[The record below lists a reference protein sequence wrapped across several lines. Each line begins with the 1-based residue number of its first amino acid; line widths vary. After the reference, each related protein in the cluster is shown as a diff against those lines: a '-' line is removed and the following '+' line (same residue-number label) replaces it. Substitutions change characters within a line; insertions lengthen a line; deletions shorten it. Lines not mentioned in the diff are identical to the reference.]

1 MLNQSISFSYYQV
14 FCLLNAIICKIY
26 LSAILLDCL
35 RYILKYF
42 DKIVDCELYVRD
54 NSFDIIFPSLG
65 AGSPLSILFSK
76 YSNIRLPPTICMRQ

>member
-54 NSFDIIFPSLG
+54 N
-65 AGSPLSILFSK
+65 
-76 YSNIRLPPTICMRQ
+76 